1 MLGGFI
7 KNQNDSIFIR
17 NVISK
22 RMKNNRRN
30 INEDITASEVRS
42 IVNSK
47 LDDFLKERDFEKK
60 VNEISVKV
68 LEKFIS
74 QLFNKRLMWT
84 SSLKNE

>member
-1 MLGGFI
+1 MVAFF
-7 KNQNDSIFIR
+7 SSEIFIR
-17 NVISK
+17 NVVSK
-22 RMKNNRRN
+22 RMKNNRRY
-30 INEDITASEVRS
+30 INEDVTASEVRS

-47 LDDFLKERDFEKK
+47 LDDFLKERDFEKR
-60 VNEISVKV
+60 VNEISAKV

>member
-1 MLGGFI
+1 MVAFFL
-7 KNQNDSIFIR
+7 SLIFIR
-17 NVISK
+17 NVVSK
-22 RMKNNRRN
+22 RMKNNRRH
-30 INEDITASEVRS
+30 INEDMTASEVRS